1 MESLEK
7 RENGLVC
14 VDLVDSHHC
23 ELRAVVRRW
32 ARASAEREA
41 ACPWGVRLRI
51 GTAQVCDSEERAAA
65 LSELGSVDWGDTY
78 LVFVC
83 ELGLGLHR
91 GLFI

>member
-32 ARASAEREA
+32 TRASAEREA

-51 GTAQVCDSEERAAA
+51 GTAQAQGIIYLRENWGT
-65 LSELGSVDWGDTY
+65 LSPLAGVRSLARRVIIGKNTLG
-78 LVFVC
+78 
-83 ELGLGLHR
+83 
-91 GLFI
+91 I